1 MARTTIDR
9 RESGRYRARYQGPD
23 QRWRSRTFDRRID
36 AQRWLTSEL
45 AKLDRGEWV
54 DPRAGRA
61 SFASMAERWMASRIA
76 LREGTQVRDRSY
88 LKSLILPSFGS
99 RAVGSIQPSDL
110 DAWIAD
116 LVAAGKASATIQKA
130 WQIASGVLRL
140 AVRDRLI
147 PLSPTRDVRLPRIER
162 EEPEALN
169 ANELMQLADA
179 IDPRYRALVLVG
191 AFGGLRIGEL
201 AGLQLGDF
209 DPLRNL
215 IRVRRTASEVRGRV
229 VVGPPKTAKSIRTV
243 MLPRSVTQ
251 QLVEHVANLDA
262 TDPSARLFPA
272 PEGGPIRRTAWVRRF
287 WKPALAAADLR
298 TDLGTHVLRHSQVA
312 LLIAQGEHPK
322 VIADRLG
329 HTSVRTVL
337 DVYGHLYEG
346 ADEEAAKRLD
356 AQIVSLAPGRT
367 AEAVNLLDAQRSS
380 RVLSASQSARLG
392 R

>member
-9 RESGRYRARYQGPD
+9 RDNGRYRARYQGLD

-36 AQRWLTSEL
+36 AQRWLTNEL

-54 DPRAGRA
+54 DPRAGRTP
-61 SFASMAERWMASRIA
+61 FAVVAERWMAGRVS
-76 LREGTQVRDRSY
+76 LREGTQARDRSY
-88 LKSLILPSFGS
+88 LNSLILPTLGA

-110 DAWIAD
+110 EGWVAD
-116 LVAAGKASATIQKA
+116 LTVAGKAPATIQKA

-147 PLSPTRDVRLPRIER
+147 PITPARDVRLPRIEHK
-162 EEPEALN
+162 EPEALT
-169 ANELMQLADA
+169 ADQVMRLAETM
-179 IDPRYRALVLVG
+179 DPRYRALVLVG

-215 IRVRRTASEVRGRV
+215 IRVRRNASDVRGRV
-229 VVGPPKTAKSIRTV
+229 IVGPPKTAKSIRTV
-243 MLPRSVTQ
+243 TLPRSITER
-251 QLVEHVANLDA
+251 LVEHVAALRVA
-262 TDPSARLFPA
+262 DPGEWLFPA
-272 PEGGPIRRTAWVRRF
+272 PEGGPIRRTVWVRRH
-287 WKPALAAADLR
+287 WKPALAAAGLP
-298 TDLGTHVLRHSQVA
+298 TDLGTHVLRRSQVA

-346 ADEEAAKRLD
+346 ADEAAAEGLE
-356 AQIVSLAPGRT
+356 AQIASRSGHAAGP
-367 AEAVNLLDAQRSS
+367 AVVR
-380 RVLSASQSARLG
+380 RLG